1 MEKPRELYETQLAA
15 IREELLRLGVCPRE
29 SPTKLAARVRSEQ
42 TVTPR
47 ALMAAAYELAGYAV
61 ATLALGRNVPNEV
74 VLKEVNEYD
83 LGRCTLSE
91 LDTIWAVGHLAGGEV
106 ATNGCS
112 G

>member
-1 MEKPRELYETQLAA
+1 MEKPRELFETELAA

-74 VLKEVNEYD
+74 VLKEVNEFD
-83 LGRCTLSE
+83 LGKVHVIRTRY
-91 LDTIWAVGHLAGGEV
+91 HLGRWPYGWRAR
-106 ATNGCS
+106 S
-112 G
+112 Q